1 MTDFTLYDENS
12 APKNSRPLMVGA
24 IQAYGFLPNL
34 YAGQAEA
41 PALLEGYLSL
51 STIFN
56 KTDLSETERQ
66 IILMTNNRLNECE
79 YCMAAHT
86 TISQGANVEAD
97 VIESLRTGSAIT
109 NQKLEALRVYSAR
122 VNETKGW
129 VTQDDLNALFEVG
142 YSKQTAL
149 EVIVG
154 TALKVMS
161 TYANHILKT
170 PIDDAF
176 SGNAW
181 STDIAE

>member
-1 MTDFTLYDENS
+1 MTDFTFYDENS
-12 APKNSRPLMVGA
+12 APEDSRKLMVGA

-56 KTDLSETERQ
+56 TTDLSETERQ
-66 IILMTNNRLNECE
+66 IILMTNNRLNGCD

-86 TISQGANVEAD
+86 TISQGANVEED
-97 VIESLRTGSAIT
+97 VIESLRTGVAIK

-129 VTQDDLNALFEVG
+129 VNQDDLNALFEAG

-176 SGNAW
+176 VANTW
-181 STDIAE
+181 STDMSE